1 MIFFAIVSL
10 VILASVLAYVRWNYR
25 ECLKCTLASVFAML
39 LTLFLSNVLYT
50 GFLNFDAGDADRNS
64 AIVMAV
70 CNPVLNAVKIPEDIS
85 CAPKVTAYG
94 VDLVVFS
101 YRLLSDSEVKIMI
114 DRVRM
119 LKPIIT
125 SGRVQLQFEKINV
138 RSSVPGATKD
148 GAAYKTTS
156 YSGDVY
162 KTINL

>member
-1 MIFFAIVSL
+1 
-10 VILASVLAYVRWNYR
+10 
-25 ECLKCTLASVFAML
+25 
-39 LTLFLSNVLYT
+39 LFLSNILYT

-70 CNPVLNAVKIPEDIS
+70 CNPVLNAVKMPEDIS
-85 CAPKVTAYG
+85 CAPKNTVYG
-94 VDLVVFS
+94 ADLVVFS
-101 YRLLSDSEVKIMI
+101 DRLLSDSEMKVMI

-119 LKPIIT
+119 IKPIIT
-125 SGRVQLQFEKINV
+125 SGRIQLQFEKIDV
-138 RSSVPGATKD
+138 RSSVPGAAKN